1 MSEDDG
7 EESDFYCDYCGS
19 GSHSS
24 SEEENT
30 VIWALTLWSLVLHA
44 QSSAL

>member
-19 GSHSS
+19 GSHSMNDCYKQCEC
-24 SEEENT
+24 EEYPGQ
-30 VIWALTLWSLVLHA
+30 HA
-44 QSSAL
+44 GSCY